1 MRDKYKER
9 IRIEKMRMLNEI
21 LSANEP
27 KAKRAVVTRFNPYFY
42 LMFHEG
48 VKTYEQ
54 DTKDIGSQTPN
65 DETAEVAIR
74 PDTGRDV
81 FENTQERTH

>member
-9 IRIEKMRMLNEI
+9 VHMEQMRMLNEI
-21 LSANEP
+21 LSANQP

-42 LMFHEG
+42 LLFQDG
-48 VKTYEQ
+48 VKRYEQ
-54 DTKDIGSQTPN
+54 DDQTS
-65 DETAEVAIR
+65 EVAIR

-81 FENTQERTH
+81 VEDTQERSH

>member
-21 LSANEP
+21 LSAKQP
-27 KAKRAVVTRFNPYFY
+27 KEKRAVITRFNPYFY

-48 VKTYEQ
+48 VKVYE
-54 DTKDIGSQTPN
+54 PN
-65 DETAEVAIR
+65 EDDETAEVALR
-74 PDTGRDV
+74 LGSGRNDV
-81 FENTQERTH
+81 ANTQERTY